1 MVKHVF
7 GRFIP
12 AALVFVSWSAF
23 VAGVLV
29 TDPVSKIALL
39 SLAKACPK
47 IADFTVGEPG
57 GVRAPVP
64 VE

>member
-7 GRFIP
+7 GRLIP
-12 AALVFVSWSAF
+12 AALVFVSWLAF

-39 SLAKACPK
+39 SLARVLP
-47 IADFTVGEPG
+47 
-57 GVRAPVP
+57 
-64 VE
+64 